1 MTRIFDALKKIH
13 STHGAAERAIEPP
26 APLPVPTPARGV
38 RPVPARVSAP
48 AEPIGAPYPIAVE
61 TAVPAD
67 MLREMT
73 TLRVGL
79 EAALIDRV
87 PRAVMFV
94 SSQAGEGSSTVALEF
109 ALTLAQ
115 DSRIRTVLVDAHAR
129 RPTFDGDAHGPARL
143 RGGSEPGGSRHLDVW
158 PLAEVH
164 HGHKVIP
171 PAALR
176 DVFEAAASRYDWVVV
191 DGPPVLEAPDGAP
204 LSALADGVVVVVQ
217 AGRTKRPVLAR
228 AVELMRKAGAR
239 VMGSVLNRRRLEI
252 PEFIYRRI

>member
-13 STHGAAERAIEPP
+13 SAHGAAERAVEPP
-26 APLPVPTPARGV
+26 APVAVPNPAVRSV
-38 RPVPARVSAP
+38 RPMSGLP
-48 AEPIGAPYPIAVE
+48 AERIGAPYPIAIE

-67 MLREMT
+67 TLREMT

-109 ALTLAQ
+109 ALALAL
-115 DSRIRTVLVDAHAR
+115 DNRIRTVLVDAHAR
-129 RPTFDGDAHGPARL
+129 RPSFDEMDPHGPARL
-143 RGGSEPGGSRHLDVW
+143 RIGAQPEGSRHLDVW

-164 HGHKVIP
+164 HEHRLIP

-176 DVFEAAASRYDWVVV
+176 DLLEAAASRYDWVVV
-191 DGPPVLEAPDGAP
+191 DGPPVLEAADGAS
-204 LSALADGVVVVVQ
+204 LAALADAVVVVVH